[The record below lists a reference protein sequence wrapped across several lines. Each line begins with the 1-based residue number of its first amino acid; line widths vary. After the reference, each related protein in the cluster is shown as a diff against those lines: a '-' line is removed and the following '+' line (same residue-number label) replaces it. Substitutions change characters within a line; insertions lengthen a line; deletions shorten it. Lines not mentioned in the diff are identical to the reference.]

1 MGDGHYMAFAIDG
14 IRCHQHNDYYL
25 LAPIGSVALELLRR
39 APIGKTLAELQ
50 EAAIPVM
57 IANYS
62 ELDNICCTGH
72 NSGSNLFG
80 IMSSI
85 LPTNSHEPSHL
96 LKCVRN
102 AGPGVFTRTDQMPT
116 TSDGT

>member
-1 MGDGHYMAFAIDG
+1 MAFAIDG
-14 IRCHQHNDYYL
+14 IRCHQHNDYCL
-25 LAPIGSVALELLRR
+25 LAPIGSVTLELLRR

-62 ELDNICCTGH
+62 ELDNICCKRH
-72 NSGSNLFG
+72 KLGSNLFG
-80 IMSSI
+80 IMTCI

-96 LKCVRN
+96 LKCV
-102 AGPGVFTRTDQMPT
+102 
-116 TSDGT
+116 